1 MATRH
6 ASSRGPPVPGDACG
20 PRGRSTSP
28 TTSWWCRARCR
39 WKRSTSAWASAAI
52 ADACSTACMPC
63 PTASSPRPR
72 RPGKAPSA
80 SNSRPMEPPR
90 RAAAPPTERT
100 PLSWRHRVDEP
111 EDGHLEPAHRARPAP
126 GLACILLRLW
136 HAHHFPPVQGPAWL
150 RAGVAAYVEL
160 VRNTPFIIQLF
171 FVFFGLPSLGL
182 RLSPEVASALAMV
195 LNLGA
200 YASEIARAGIEATP
214 QGQIEAALSLAMNRW
229 QIFTRVVLPP
239 ALARVW
245 PALVSQM
252 IIVMLG
258 SSVCGQIST
267 EEFSFA
273 ANLIASRTF
282 RNFEAYI
289 LVTLAYL
296 ALAVALRR
304 LLNWFGPRFIFGR

>member
-1 MATRH
+1 MLIALDFSAVL
-6 ASSRGPPVPGDACG
+6 ASWPLLVRGVAWTIALTIVGTVLGLLLGTVCA
-20 PRGRSTSP
+20 
-28 TTSWWCRARCR
+28 WARARNLGHR
-39 WKRSTSAWASAAI
+39 
-52 ADACSTACMPC
+52 
-63 PTASSPRPR
+63 PTALRW
-72 RPGKAPSA
+72 AVA
-80 SNSRPMEPPR
+80 S
-90 RAAAPPTERT
+90 
-100 PLSWRHRVDEP
+100 
-111 EDGHLEPAHRARPAP
+111 
-126 GLACILLRLW
+126 
-136 HAHHFPPVQGPAWL
+136 
-150 RAGVAAYVEL
+150 YVEL